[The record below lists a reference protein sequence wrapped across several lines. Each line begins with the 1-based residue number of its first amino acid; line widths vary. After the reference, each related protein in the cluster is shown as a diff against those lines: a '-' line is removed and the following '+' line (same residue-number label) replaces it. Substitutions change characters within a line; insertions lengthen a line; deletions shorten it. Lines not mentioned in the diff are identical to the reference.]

1 VKILL
6 PISYLG
12 PIEYFAFIIQN
23 KKTIIEKQENFLKQT
38 IRNRCEIYNSNG
50 IQHLTVHKKRKSS
63 SKIKISEIEISND
76 HHWKKNHI
84 KAIKSAYS
92 SSPFFDH
99 YFEYFEEIYNL
110 TENKLFNLNLKFI
123 ELTLQILGSNNEI
136 TYTSTYNNNFNGI
149 DLRNYQF
156 DTIECDYYD
165 QVFNK
170 NHGFI
175 RNLSIIDLIFN
186 LGPESL
192 NYLENI
198 KLKHL

>member
-1 VKILL
+1 MKILL

-12 PIEYFAFIIQN
+12 SIEYFAFIIQN
-23 KKTIIEKQENFLKQT
+23 KETIIEKQEKFLKQT
-38 IRNRCEIYNSNG
+38 IRNRCKIYNSNG

-76 HHWKKNHI
+76 HYWKKNHI

-99 YFEYFEEIYNL
+99 YFEYFYEIYNL
-110 TENKLFNLNLKFI
+110 NENKLFNLNLKFI

-136 TYTSTYNNNFNGI
+136 SCTSTYNNNFKGI
-149 DLRNYQF
+149 DLRNYKF
-156 DTIECDYYD
+156 DAIECDYYD

-192 NYLENI
+192 DYLENI
-198 KLKHL
+198 KLNHL